1 MVDMEGECWLQ
12 EYPVTLVQFLLF
24 LYHNQSDFIQLSVQP
39 DFISA
44 LAATLFPYFS
54 PDSED
59 CVTTPEE
66 EFKVTGM
73 VIVGEFPVFCLHILF
88 TDVRLQC

>member
-1 MVDMEGECWLQ
+1 MVDTEGENWLHD
-12 EYPVTLVQFLLF
+12 YPVTLVQFLLF

-54 PDSED
+54 PDSP

-66 EFKVTGM
+66 EFKVG
-73 VIVGEFPVFCLHILF
+73 C
-88 TDVRLQC
+88 DVLPLR